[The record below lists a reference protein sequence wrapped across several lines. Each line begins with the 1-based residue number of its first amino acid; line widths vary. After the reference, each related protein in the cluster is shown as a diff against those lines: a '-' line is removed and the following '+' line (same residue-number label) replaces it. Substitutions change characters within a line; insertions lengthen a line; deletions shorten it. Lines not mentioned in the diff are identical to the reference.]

1 MKQLGQILLQIG
13 RWILRRIIKNGRLW
27 IIHYMQGKVE
37 DFGRRLARAKT
48 ARRKKWLRGRIERWS
63 KVIAW
68 MLKVGEE
75 FGNRDFKALDRQLRT
90 KVALVQPDELD
101 VPDAA

>member
-1 MKQLGQILLQIG
+1 MLRIG
-13 RWILRRIIKNGRLW
+13 RWVLRRIIKNGRLW

-37 DFGRRLARAKT
+37 DFARRLTRART
-48 ARRKKWLRGRIERWS
+48 ARRKRWLKGRIQRWN

-75 FGNRDFKALDRQLRT
+75 FGIRDFKALDEQLRK
-90 KVALVQPDELD
+90 KVALVQPEERD